1 MKKSMLALATS
12 LLIGLTVAAPS
23 LAAGGNGGQIQRI
36 QTPTL
41 NAQDSAELTYMR
53 EEEKLARDVYLTL
66 SDYWYA
72 RSGNLPVVT
81 VMQNIAQAEQKHM
94 DQVEAKL
101 EQYGQPDPVAD
112 ENQLGGFVNPT
123 LASLYTD
130 LLTRGQKSPLDALL
144 VGGLIEEV
152 DIQDLKEAIQ
162 QTQLADLDRVYESLM
177 CGSRNHLRAFASQ
190 VAVTQ
195 GSYVAQLLPQAEVNA
210 IITSPHERCGGR

>member
-1 MKKSMLALATS
+1 MKKSILPLTMSLIIGLAT
-12 LLIGLTVAAPS
+12 VAPS
-23 LAAGGNGGQIQRI
+23 LAAGGNGGQNQRI
-36 QTPTL
+36 HTPAL
-41 NAQDSAELTYMR
+41 SAQDSAELTYMR

-101 EQYGQPDPVAD
+101 EQYGLPDPVLD
-112 ENQLGGFVNPT
+112 ENQLGGFVNPE
-123 LASLYTD
+123 LAALYSE

-162 QTQLADLDRVYESLM
+162 QTQLTDLDRMYESLM

-190 VAVTQ
+190 VAATQ
-195 GSYVAQLLPQAEVNA
+195 GSYVAQVLPQAEVNA
-210 IITSPHERCGGR
+210 IITSPHERCGQR

>member
-1 MKKSMLALATS
+1 MKKSILPLTMS
-12 LLIGLTVAAPS
+12 LIIGLAAAAPS
-23 LAAGGNGGQIQRI
+23 LAAGGNGGQNQRI

-41 NAQDSAELTYMR
+41 TAEDSYELTYMR
-53 EEEKLARDVYLTL
+53 EEEKLARDVYLGL

-81 VMQNIAQAEQKHM
+81 VMQNIAQAEQRHM

-101 EQYGQPDPVAD
+101 EQYGLPDPVLD
-112 ENQLGGFVNPT
+112 ENQLGGFVNPE
-123 LASLYTD
+123 LAALYNE

-152 DIQDLKEAIQ
+152 DIQDLQEAIQ
-162 QTQLADLDRVYESLM
+162 KTQLTDLDRMYESLL

-190 VAVTQ
+190 VASTQ
-195 GSYVAQLLPQAEVNA
+195 GSYVAQVLPQAEVNA
-210 IITSPHERCGGR
+210 ITQSPHERCGRR

>member
-1 MKKSMLALATS
+1 MKKSILPLTMS
-12 LLIGLTVAAPS
+12 LIIGLAVAVPS
-23 LAAGGNGGQIQRI
+23 LAAGGNGGQNQRI

-101 EQYGQPDPVAD
+101 EQYGLPDPVLD
-112 ENQLGGFVNPT
+112 ENQLGGFVNPE
-123 LASLYTD
+123 LAALYD
-130 LLTRGQKSPLDALL
+130 ELLTRGQKSPLDALL

-190 VAVTQ
+190 VAATQ

>member
-1 MKKSMLALATS
+1 MKKPILTLAISLIVGLA
-12 LLIGLTVAAPS
+12 VAAPS
-23 LAAGGNGGQIQRI
+23 LAAGQNGGQNSRI

-41 NAQDSAELTYMR
+41 SAQDSAELSYMR
-53 EEEKLARDVYLTL
+53 EEEKLARDTYLTL
-66 SDYWYA
+66 ADDWYA

-101 EQYGQPDPVAD
+101 TQYGLPDPVAD
-112 ENQLGGFVNPT
+112 ENQLGAFVNPE
-123 LASLYTD
+123 LAALYAE

-152 DIQDLKEAIQ
+152 DIQDLQQAMQ
-162 QTQLADLDRVYESLM
+162 QTQLADLDRLYESLM

-190 VAVTQ
+190 VAATQ
-195 GSYVAQLLPQAEVNA
+195 GSYVAQVLPQAEVNA
-210 IITSPHERCGGR
+210 IIQSPHERCGRR

>member
-1 MKKSMLALATS
+1 MKKPILPFTLS
-12 LLIGLTVAAPS
+12 LIIGIGAAVPC
-23 LAAGGNGGQIQRI
+23 LAAGGNGGQNQRI
-36 QTPTL
+36 QTPAL
-41 NAQDSAELTYMR
+41 SAQDSAELTYMR

-101 EQYGQPDPVAD
+101 EQYGLPDPVLD
-112 ENQLGGFVNPT
+112 ENQLGGFVNPE
-123 LASLYTD
+123 LAALYNE

-152 DIQDLKEAIQ
+152 DIQDLKEAMLA
-162 QTQLADLDRVYESLM
+162 TQRTDLDSLYDSLM

-190 VAVTQ
+190 VAATQ

>member
-1 MKKSMLALATS
+1 MKKPILTLAISLIVGLA
-12 LLIGLTVAAPS
+12 VAAPS
-23 LAAGGNGGQIQRI
+23 LAAGQNGGQNSRI

-41 NAQDSAELTYMR
+41 SAQDSAELSYMR
-53 EEEKLARDVYLTL
+53 EEEKLARDTYLTL
-66 SDYWYA
+66 ADDWYA

-101 EQYGQPDPVAD
+101 TQYGLPDPVTD
-112 ENQLGGFVNPT
+112 ENQLGAFVNPE
-123 LASLYTD
+123 LAALYAE

-152 DIQDLKEAIQ
+152 DIQDLQHAMQ
-162 QTQLADLDRVYESLM
+162 QTQLTDLDRLYESLM

-190 VAVTQ
+190 VAATQ
-195 GSYVAQLLPQAEVNA
+195 GSYVAQVLPQAEVNA
-210 IITSPHERCGGR
+210 IIRSPHERCGRR

>member
-1 MKKSMLALATS
+1 MKKSILPLTMSLIIGLAT
-12 LLIGLTVAAPS
+12 VAPS
-23 LAAGGNGGQIQRI
+23 LAAGGNGGQNQRI
-36 QTPTL
+36 QTPAL
-41 NAQDSAELTYMR
+41 SAQDSAELTYMR

-101 EQYGQPDPVAD
+101 EQYGLPDPVLD
-112 ENQLGGFVNPT
+112 ENQLGGFVNPE
-123 LASLYTD
+123 LAALYSE

-162 QTQLADLDRVYESLM
+162 QTQLTDLDRMYESLM

-190 VAVTQ
+190 VAATQ
-195 GSYVAQLLPQAEVNA
+195 GSYVAQVLPQAEVNA
-210 IITSPHERCGGR
+210 IITSPHERCGQR

>member
-1 MKKSMLALATS
+1 MKKSTLTLAMSLIVGLSAAT
-12 LLIGLTVAAPS
+12 PS
-23 LAAGGNGGQIQRI
+23 LAAGSNGGNNQRI

-41 NAQDSAELTYMR
+41 SAQDSAELTYMR
-53 EEEKLARDVYLTL
+53 EEEKLARDTYLTL

-94 DQVEAKL
+94 DQVEATL
-101 EQYGQPDPVAD
+101 DRYGLPDPVVD
-112 ENQLGGFVNPT
+112 ENQLGGFVNPD
-123 LASLYTD
+123 LAALYNE
-130 LLTRGQKSPLDALL
+130 LLTRGQKSPQDALL

-152 DIQDLKEAIQ
+152 DIQDLKEAMQ

-195 GSYVAQLLPQAEVNA
+195 GTYIAQVLPQTEVNA